1 MRRAGLIIGCLM
13 VVVSAFAVNDTLSIP
28 LQMSTFQFAPMDGP
42 TGSTPDPTDPN
53 QFRASL
59 VGNTLLIETQADQV
73 SYVVIQESE
82 SERNNEDYFYG
93 LSFGSIQCPITH
105 AGLYSIH
112 IGYWNTDFTGTLR
125 VLRLSLFDFNGRL
138 QSTRLDK
145 TGKYEPGWYILRVET
160 NAGTTTTKFRQL

>member
-1 MRRAGLIIGCLM
+1 MRRTGLVILLCCL
-13 VVVSAFAVNDTLSIP
+13 FATLHATNTIDIP
-28 LQMSTFQFAPMDGP
+28 LHMSVVQFLPADKP